1 MMLNF
6 CNGLQSLIL
15 CNGCQDSG
23 LLTYIHPLFICARI
37 VFVCH
42 LPSFRAEFPMKSA
55 KMTPIFYKLL
65 PLLFTV
71 FAIWVLPAH
80 GDTIGF
86 FYALDA
92 DLQGLKTLA
101 REMGQ
106 SAKVGTRS
114 IQRLQLGTHTIYA
127 VKMGSGAVETAASA
141 QALLARSR
149 CDWAFS
155 LGPAGALSDSN
166 ETGLWC
172 RVTHVIAWQHG
183 SSASTDSSGSPS
195 WDSDW
200 SRLPVTNLPS
210 PLETTSTISV
220 ASGEQFISTTGD
232 RDRLQATT
240 QADAVDMNSYG
251 LSLVCADHGVPLFSW
266 KIVSDHADENA
277 SETFR
282 NFITSYSGEG
292 GKALAK
298 IIQALPAN
306 PNDPSSY
313 PAIEKILREVQVGEP
328 SQTPGP

>member
-1 MMLNF
+1 M
-6 CNGLQSLIL
+6 
-15 CNGCQDSG
+15 
-23 LLTYIHPLFICARI
+23 TYIHPLFICARI

-42 LPSFRAEFPMKSA
+42 LPPFRAESFRISVKTNS
-55 KMTPIFYKLL
+55 IISKLL
-65 PLLFTV
+65 AL
-71 FAIWVLPAH
+71 VLAASAFCIFPAH

-155 LGPAGALSDSN
+155 LGPAGALSDSI
-166 ETGLWC
+166 ETSQWY

-183 SSASTDSSGSPS
+183 SSATADSSGSPS
-195 WDSDW
+195 WNTDW
-200 SRLPVTNLPS
+200 SRLPVMNLPS

-266 KIVSDHADENA
+266 KIVSDHADEEA
-277 SETFR
+277 SETFKT
-282 NFITSYSGEG
+282 FIATYSGEG
-292 GKALAK
+292 GKALAE

-313 PAIEKILREVQVGEP
+313 PAIEKILREAQTGEP
-328 SQTPGP
+328 GQTPEP